1 MTQTIL
7 IIEDN
12 LHIRKFLA
20 TVLELESYR
29 VVQASTL
36 QEGRALTLREQPDL
50 ILLDLALPDGT
61 GWEFLEMMQA
71 QPGARRARVA
81 ILTASADQGMAD
93 RGLAAGAVAFITKP
107 IAARELSACVRRI
120 LNADHPESIRSEP

>member
-1 MTQTIL
+1 MTPTIL

-29 VVQASTL
+29 IVEASTL
-36 QEGRALTLREQPDL
+36 QEGRALALREQPDL

-61 GWEFLEMMQA
+61 GWEFLQTMQA
-71 QPGARRARVA
+71 QPGARRAPVA

-93 RGLAAGAVAFITKP
+93 RGLAA
-107 IAARELSACVRRI
+107 
-120 LNADHPESIRSEP
+120 